1 MFSQDAPVRIAM
13 WSGPRNISTAL
24 MRAWENRPD
33 TAVCDEPFYAYY
45 LNRTGL
51 VHPGR
56 NEIIESQ
63 ATQWHT
69 VMERLTGGIPE
80 GKAIFYQK
88 HMVHHLLPEVDRSW
102 LPRLKHAFLIRSP
115 REMLPS
121 LASVTPD
128 PTVQD
133 TGLPQ
138 QLELYSFLLAQ
149 TGEKPPVV
157 DSRDVLNNPEGMLR
171 ALCRALK
178 VPFLKS
184 MLSWPPGPRVSD
196 GVWAPHWYNRV
207 ESSSGFRPNRPSTKE
222 LPPAL
227 EGVCGE
233 CLGLY
238 ARLYRNRLE
247 PYVAE
252 I

>member
-1 MFSQDAPVRIAM
+1 MSSQNTPVRIAM

-51 VHPGR
+51 IHPGR

-63 ATQWHT
+63 ATEWPT
-69 VMERLTGGIPE
+69 VMERLTGRVPE

-102 LPRLKHAFLIRSP
+102 LPRLKHA
-115 REMLPS
+115 
-121 LASVTPD
+121 
-128 PTVQD
+128 
-133 TGLPQ
+133 
-138 QLELYSFLLAQ
+138 
-149 TGEKPPVV
+149 
-157 DSRDVLNNPEGMLR
+157 
-171 ALCRALK
+171 LCRALK
-178 VPFLKS
+178 VPFLES
-184 MLSWPPGPRVSD
+184 MLSWPPGSRVSD
-196 GVWAPHWYNRV
+196 GVWAPYWYDRV
-207 ESSSGFRPNRPSTKE
+207 ESSSGFRPYRPSTKR
-222 LPPAL
+222 LPSAL

-238 ARLYRNRLE
+238 ARLHGNRLE
-247 PYVAE
+247 PHVTE